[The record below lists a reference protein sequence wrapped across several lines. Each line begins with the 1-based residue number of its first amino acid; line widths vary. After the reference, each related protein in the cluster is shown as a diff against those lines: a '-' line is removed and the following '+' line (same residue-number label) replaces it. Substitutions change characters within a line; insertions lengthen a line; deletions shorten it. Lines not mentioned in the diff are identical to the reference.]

1 MIESREHVVRA
12 LKCRLNVDDSRWK
25 NCMDCKYGEALQ
37 GDATLCHYDRL
48 FRDCLELLEAQEGSK
63 E

>member
-1 MIESREHVVRA
+1 MGKR
-12 LKCRLNVDDSRWK
+12 CR
-25 NCMDCKYGEALQ
+25 